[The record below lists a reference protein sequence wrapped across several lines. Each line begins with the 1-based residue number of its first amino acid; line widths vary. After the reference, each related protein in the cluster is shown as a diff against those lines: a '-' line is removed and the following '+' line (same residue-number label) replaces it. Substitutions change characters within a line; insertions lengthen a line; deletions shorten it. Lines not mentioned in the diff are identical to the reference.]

1 MLKLNLSFRTKF
13 FISSLFASLIVPL
26 FCGWILYKNDIKNT
40 AELIKTNFESQIINF
55 SNLIYPALVFDDV
68 ETCFEQLEGFSTNPL
83 VRNSVVWK
91 KSEGNQNK
99 LELFTSYP
107 KNNQQEFPLLEKSQI
122 KFDNNILTISKPI
135 LANNESIGIISVTRS
150 LDDLFKKKTQYLQI
164 GVTSILL
171 ISIILILIILWYQN
185 SLTKPLK
192 ELNLAATTIS
202 KGKNYLVRAKK
213 ISFDEFG
220 KLTDVFNEM
229 LDSLE
234 ESSEQLKLANEE
246 MEQRVQRRTKEL
258 TLSNKRISE
267 EMEQKEL
274 ANIELIKTRQQLVQH
289 EKLANVGQV
298 SSSIAH
304 ELRNPMA
311 AIRNSTYFLRLKLEK
326 NQKLSKHLHI
336 IDKEITR
343 SDEVIQR
350 LLQITKGENLKKTT
364 ADLKEI
370 AEEAFNYANLE
381 EKATLH
387 IDYETKPFAVKLDK
401 LLIRQVFYN
410 LFLNSI
416 QAMSG
421 SGKVYL
427 RIKKEPNNHASIS
440 IKDEGIGISENDL
453 GKIFN
458 PLFTNKKNG
467 IGLGLSICKDLIL
480 RHQGSIDVKS
490 SPNIG
495 TTFFIK
501 IPVR

>member
-1 MLKLNLSFRTKF
+1 
-13 FISSLFASLIVPL
+13 
-26 FCGWILYKNDIKNT
+26 
-40 AELIKTNFESQIINF
+40 
-55 SNLIYPALVFDDV
+55 
-68 ETCFEQLEGFSTNPL
+68 
-83 VRNSVVWK
+83 
-91 KSEGNQNK
+91 
-99 LELFTSYP
+99 
-107 KNNQQEFPLLEKSQI
+107 
-122 KFDNNILTISKPI
+122 
-135 LANNESIGIISVTRS
+135 
-150 LDDLFKKKTQYLQI
+150 
-164 GVTSILL
+164 
-171 ISIILILIILWYQN
+171 
-185 SLTKPLK
+185 
-192 ELNLAATTIS
+192 
-202 KGKNYLVRAKK
+202 
-213 ISFDEFG
+213 
-220 KLTDVFNEM
+220 
-229 LDSLE
+229 
-234 ESSEQLKLANEE
+234 

-304 ELRNPMA
+304 ELRNPMT

-326 NQKLSKHLHI
+326 NQKLSKHLEI

-350 LLQITKGENLKKTT
+350 LLQITKGENLKKTKVY
-364 ADLKEI
+364 LQEI

-381 EKATLH
+381 EKATLE
-387 IDYETKPFAVKLDK
+387 IDYETKPFAIKLDK
-401 LLIRQVFYN
+401 LLIRQVLYN

-421 SGKVYL
+421 RGKVYL
-427 RIKKEPNNHASIS
+427 QIKKEPNNHASIS
-440 IKDEGIGISENDL
+440 IQDEGIGIDENDL
-453 GKIFN
+453 GKIFD

-480 RHQGSIDVKS
+480 RHQGSINVKS

-501 IPVR
+501 IPVS